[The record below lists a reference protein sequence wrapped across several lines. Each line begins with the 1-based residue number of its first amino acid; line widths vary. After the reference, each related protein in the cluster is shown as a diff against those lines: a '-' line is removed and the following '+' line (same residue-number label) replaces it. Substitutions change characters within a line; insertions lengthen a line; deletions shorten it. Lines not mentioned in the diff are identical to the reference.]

1 MRISTLLGGIALL
14 FSSYAQAQTYCQPTT
29 TVPTLGHAASQAFY
43 SINVTSAG
51 KTLLSYTDAQG
62 AKAYNWLQETQSM
75 KVTRGQA
82 LTVNVRSGIWTWD
95 IQIGIDW
102 DGDGTFDGIQRAFS
116 TPGAPITVETSS
128 WNPANA
134 TTFANADW
142 RRSQQTTLG
151 HRGVVYHTFTV
162 IVPQDARIGKT
173 RIRILCDGDGYNER
187 GAGNPPFDMC
197 GSVGYAGSMHDFGVE
212 VSELAVVDNP
222 IVTPAGGVYM
232 SDQMVTLSSTTENVQ
247 IYYTLDGTEPSAT
260 NGTLYTV
267 PFAVLGPEAATTD
280 VVLKAIAVKEGMQ
293 ASSVITETY
302 TIQKSWSVGRGTIHT
317 TEQRYVTSATTA
329 GAKVNLDYSQTS
341 NPQRV
346 YINTGNAMTVV
357 QGSSFNL
364 TVQSTDAMKWEH
376 AIIFVDWNK
385 NYSFDDAGEQLMKI
399 GNENASST
407 EVPNFTRTINVPID
421 AVIGSTRMRIQF
433 TDAWHNKN
441 VPNHTHTAEDAV
453 DKGGVYDFIV
463 NIEAPETTGI
473 QGVAANQAGERVSE
487 IYTING
493 VKVAGTVKELPKGIY
508 IVDGKKVVVP

>member
-14 FSSYAQAQTYCQPTT
+14 FSSYAQAQTYCQPTK
-29 TVPTLGHAASQAFY
+29 TVPLWAHASSQAFY
-43 SINVTSAG
+43 SINVTSG
-51 KTLLSYTDAQG
+51 SKTLLSYTDAEG
-62 AKAYNWLQETQSM
+62 SRAYNWLQDTQKM
-75 KVTRGQA
+75 KVTRGQQ
-82 LTVNVRSGIWTWD
+82 LSVFIRSGIWTWD

-102 DGDGTFDGIQRAFS
+102 DGDGDFDDIQRAFS
-116 TPGAPITVETSS
+116 TPGVRITQETSS
-128 WNPANA
+128 WSSRFAD
-134 TTFANADW
+134 TFATSAW
-142 RRSQQTTLG
+142 RSSQQTALG
-151 HRGVVYHTFTV
+151 HRGVIYHEFTV
-162 IVPQDARIGKT
+162 TVPANARAGVT
-173 RIRILCDGDGYNER
+173 RMRVICDGDGYNAS
-187 GAGNPPFDMC
+187 GSGTPPFDMC
-197 GSVGYAGSMHDFGVE
+197 GNVGYAGSMHDFGVE

-222 IVTPAGGVYM
+222 TVAPAGGVYM
-232 SDQMVTLSSTTENVQ
+232 GDQTVTLSSTTEDAQ

-260 NGTLYTV
+260 TGTLYTD
-267 PFAVLGPEAATTD
+267 PFVVSGPEAATTN

-302 TIQKSWSVGRGTIHT
+302 MIQKSWSMGRGTYHP
-317 TEQRYVTSATTA
+317 TEQRYVTSAITT
-329 GAKVNLDYSQTS
+329 GAKIDLDYLQNS

-346 YINTGNAMTVV
+346 YINTERAMTVV
-357 QGSSFNL
+357 QGSTFNL

-407 EVPNFTRTINVPID
+407 EVTNFTRAISVPAD

-473 QGVAANQAGERVSE
+473 QGITVNQTGEGVSQV
-487 IYTING
+487 YTING
-493 VKVAGTVKELPKGIY
+493 VKVAGTVKDLPKGIY